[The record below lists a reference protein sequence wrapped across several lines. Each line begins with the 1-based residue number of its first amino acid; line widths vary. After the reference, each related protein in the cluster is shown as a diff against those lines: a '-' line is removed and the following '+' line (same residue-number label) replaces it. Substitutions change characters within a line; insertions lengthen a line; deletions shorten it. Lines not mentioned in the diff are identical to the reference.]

1 MITLLLQIA
10 FSIMVSII
18 AMHVI
23 GVLLRNLRTAFRP
36 PLSRGIYAMSGLLAF
51 VVAMHGVSHVA
62 LLQ

>member
-1 MITLLLQIA
+1 
-10 FSIMVSII
+10 MVSIV

-36 PLSRGIYAMSGLLAF
+36 LLSRGIYAMSGLLAF